1 MICRRKFISFV
12 AIMANSDNKDKSLL
26 RNFIGGIVFVV
37 ALVLLLQLALALFT
51 RHNREL
57 TVPDFTA
64 LDMRTVERV
73 AKNLHL
79 RVEVADSVFVKHL
92 PLGVVFSQN
101 PIAGSRVKKNRRV
114 FITINSTVPR
124 LVSVPSV
131 IGYSLR
137 QASAELT
144 ASGLGVGKLTYVSD
158 IATNNVLRQQYKG
171 KDIAAGRKV
180 ETESKIDLV
189 LGLNEEDNATD
200 VPNVKGFTF
209 SVASANIIENSL
221 NVGKVRYDDSVKNY
235 ADSLHA
241 VVYGQSPAAG
251 SGVGMG
257 RSVDIYLTVNPD
269 KVK

>member
-1 MICRRKFISFV
+1 MICLQKFISFV
-12 AIMANSDNKDKSLL
+12 SIMANPGNKDKSLL
-26 RNFIGGIVFVV
+26 RNFIGGIVFVL
-37 ALVLLLQLALALFT
+37 ALVLVLQLLLALFT
-51 RHNREL
+51 RHNKEL

-101 PIAGSRVKKNRRV
+101 PMAGSRVKKNRRV

-124 LVSVPSV
+124 MVSVPSV

-144 ASGLGVGKLTYVSD
+144 ACGLSVGKLSYVED
-158 IATNNVLRQQYKG
+158 IATNNVLRQQYNG
-171 KDIAAGRKV
+171 KDIPAGRKV

-189 LGLNEEDNATD
+189 LGLDDEDNYTD

-209 SVASANIIENSL
+209 PVASSNIIESSL

-241 VVYGQSPAAG
+241 VVYGQSPAAA
-251 SGVGMG
+251 SQVGMG
-257 RSVDIYLTVNPD
+257 RNVDIYLTVNPD

>member
-1 MICRRKFISFV
+1 
-12 AIMANSDNKDKSLL
+12 MAKSGNKDKSLL
-26 RNFIGGIVFVV
+26 RNFVWGIVFVL
-37 ALVLLLQLALALFT
+37 ALVLVLQLLLALYT

-64 LDMRTVERV
+64 LDMYTVEKV
-73 AKNLHL
+73 AKSLNL
-79 RVEVADSVFVKHL
+79 RVEVTDSVFVKHL

-124 LVSVPSV
+124 MVPVPSV

-137 QASAELT
+137 QASAEL
-144 ASGLGVGKLTYVSD
+144 AANGLGVGKLTYVRD

-171 KDIAAGRKV
+171 RDIDAGRKV

-189 LGLNEEDNATD
+189 LGLNEEDNGTD
-200 VPNVKGFTF
+200 VPNVKGFTAA
-209 SVASANIIENSL
+209 VASANIIENSL
-221 NVGKVRYDDSVKNY
+221 NVGKMRYDDSVKNY

-241 VVYGQSPAAG
+241 VVYGQSPAAATR
-251 SGVGMG
+251 VGMG
-257 RSVDIYLTVNPD
+257 RSVDIFLTVNPD

>member
-1 MICRRKFISFV
+1 
-12 AIMANSDNKDKSLL
+12 MARFSLKDKPLL
-26 RNFIGGIVFVV
+26 RNFIWGIVFVIV
-37 ALVLLLQLALALFT
+37 LVLLLQLFLALFT
-51 RHNREL
+51 RHNKEL

-64 LDMRTVERV
+64 LDMTTVHKV
-73 AKNLHL
+73 ARNLNL

-101 PIAGSRVKKNRRV
+101 PVAGSRVKKNRRI

-124 LVSVPSV
+124 MVSVPSV

-137 QASAELT
+137 QAQAELA

-171 KDIAAGRKV
+171 KDIPSGRKL

-189 LGLNEEDNATD
+189 LGLNEEDNTTS
-200 VPNVKGFTF
+200 VPNVKGFTG
-209 SVASANIIENSL
+209 SVAASNIIENSL
-221 NVGKVRYDDSVKNY
+221 NVGKMRYDDSVKNY

-241 VVYGQSPAAG
+241 VVYSQSPAGGTPA
-251 SGVGMG
+251 GMG

-269 KVK
+269 KIK

>member
-1 MICRRKFISFV
+1 
-12 AIMANSDNKDKSLL
+12 MAKKSLKDRPIL
-26 RNFIGGIVFVV
+26 RNFIWGIVFVV
-37 ALVLLLQLALALFT
+37 ALVLLLQLFLALFT

-64 LDMRTVERV
+64 LDMRTVQHV

-101 PIAGSRVKKNRRV
+101 PMAGSRVKKNRRIFV
-114 FITINSTVPR
+114 TINSTVPR
-124 LVSVPSV
+124 MVSVPSV

-144 ASGLGVGKLTYVSD
+144 ASGLGVGKLKYVSD
-158 IATNNVLRQQYKG
+158 IATNNVLRQQYNG
-171 KDIAAGRKV
+171 KDIPAGRKV

-189 LGLNEEDNATD
+189 LGLNEEDNTTD
-200 VPNVKGFTF
+200 VPNVRGFTGN
-209 SVASANIIENSL
+209 VATSNIIENSL
-221 NVGKVRYDDSVKNY
+221 NVGKIRYDDSVKNY

-241 VVYGQSPAAG
+241 VVYSQSPGAG
-251 SGVGMG
+251 AHVGMG
-257 RSVDIYLTVNPD
+257 RAVDIYLTVNPD
-269 KVK
+269 KIK

>member
-1 MICRRKFISFV
+1 
-12 AIMANSDNKDKSLL
+12 MAKNGLKDKPLL
-26 RNFIGGIVFVV
+26 RNFLWGIGFLV
-37 ALVLLLQLALALFT
+37 AMILVLQLALTIFT

-64 LDMRTVERV
+64 LDMKTVNRV

-79 RVEVADSVFVKHL
+79 RTEIADSVFVRHL

-101 PIAGSRVKKNRRV
+101 PVAGSRVKKNRRI

-124 LVSVPSV
+124 MVTVPSV

-137 QASAELT
+137 QAQAEL
-144 ASGLGVGKLTYVSD
+144 AANGLNVGKLTYVSD

-171 KDIAAGRKV
+171 KDIGSGRKV

-189 LGLNEEDNATD
+189 LGLNSEDNTTD
-200 VPNVKGFTF
+200 VPNVKGFTY
-209 SVASANIIENSL
+209 SVASANLIENSL

-241 VVYGQSPAAG
+241 VVYSQSPAAPAH
-251 SGVGMG
+251 VGMG
-257 RSVDIYLTVNPD
+257 RSVDIYLTVDPE
-269 KVK
+269 KTK